1 MPTPWHNAFVATMAG
16 TDAWIGVT
24 SESPIGKHFVW
35 SNGMPLKYV
44 NWRDLHPT
52 HQDIVGADTREGV
65 KMIKWYSSGDPSSH
79 LPSLTPAHPGQWED
93 VGPMNTM
100 HYI

>member
-35 SNGMPLKYV
+35 SNGMPLKYA

-65 KMIKWYSSGDPSSH
+65 KMIKWYSRKRTKRIINFKVYQTLISFCEVVIH
-79 LPSLTPAHPGQWED
+79 LLI
-93 VGPMNTM
+93 
-100 HYI
+100 YRR